1 MTRDAYL
8 KNLRDLL
15 SDDHER
21 VRRANQVLYAE
32 VVESATSDEVTVRRD
47 ADLTLAAVPNP

>member
-8 KNLRDLL
+8 KQLRDLL
-15 SDDHER
+15 SGDHER

-32 VVESATSDEVTVRRD
+32 LVGGEDQKQESVRRE